1 MAQQL
6 AFTMVKS
13 ADWSSALTGGL
24 TLLGNTSIGTEWN
37 FNHQSAQNDVLA
49 AVAKLGR
56 LVALWR
62 KRDQVRSWWQPHALS
77 HHSLQGKTSAACSQI
92 FKVGLAKH
100 MSVCTLLHMSL
111 QVMRRRQG
119 QALCPTAWLCI
130 CRSALSKMG
139 AHLECSLTTHKKIHV
154 FWLSFC

>member
-24 TLLGNTSIGTEWN
+24 TLLGNTSIGIEWN

-49 AVAKLGR
+49 AIAKLGR

-62 KRDQVRSWWQPHALS
+62 KRDQVRFWWQLHALS
-77 HHSLQGKTSAACSQI
+77 QKCL
-92 FKVGLAKH
+92 
-100 MSVCTLLHMSL
+100 
-111 QVMRRRQG
+111 R
-119 QALCPTAWLCI
+119 
-130 CRSALSKMG
+130 
-139 AHLECSLTTHKKIHV
+139 
-154 FWLSFC
+154 

>member
-13 ADWSSALTGGL
+13 ADWASSLTGGL
-24 TLLGNTSIGTEWN
+24 TLLGNTSIGTDWN

-62 KRDQVRSWWQPHALS
+62 KKEQVRCRGYIPALE
-77 HHSLQGKTSAACSQI
+77 
-92 FKVGLAKH
+92 
-100 MSVCTLLHMSL
+100 SVC
-111 QVMRRRQG
+111 
-119 QALCPTAWLCI
+119 
-130 CRSALSKMG
+130 
-139 AHLECSLTTHKKIHV
+139 
-154 FWLSFC
+154 

>member
-62 KRDQVRSWWQPHALS
+62 KRDQVRWWQLHAVS
-77 HHSLQGKTSAACSQI
+77 HYFLRKRPLQPAARPVKPAWPGTRRALTCSI
-92 FKVGLAKH
+92 YPL
-100 MSVCTLLHMSL
+100 
-111 QVMRRRQG
+111 R
-119 QALCPTAWLCI
+119 
-130 CRSALSKMG
+130 
-139 AHLECSLTTHKKIHV
+139 
-154 FWLSFC
+154 

>member
-24 TLLGNTSIGTEWN
+24 TLLGNTYIGMEWV

-62 KRDQVRSWWQPHALS
+62 KRDQVRCRWQLHTLS
-77 HHSLQGKTSAACSQI
+77 QKCL
-92 FKVGLAKH
+92 
-100 MSVCTLLHMSL
+100 
-111 QVMRRRQG
+111 R
-119 QALCPTAWLCI
+119 
-130 CRSALSKMG
+130 
-139 AHLECSLTTHKKIHV
+139 
-154 FWLSFC
+154 

>member
-24 TLLGNTSIGTEWN
+24 TLLGNTSIGTEWV

-62 KRDQVRSWWQPHALS
+62 KRDQVC
-77 HHSLQGKTSAACSQI
+77 CS
-92 FKVGLAKH
+92 
-100 MSVCTLLHMSL
+100 CTL
-111 QVMRRRQG
+111 
-119 QALCPTAWLCI
+119 
-130 CRSALSKMG
+130 
-139 AHLECSLTTHKKIHV
+139 
-154 FWLSFC
+154 